1 MTFWKYFIAV
11 LGGFRFGYAV
21 AIMAGAL
28 LFIAPQFDLGP
39 AEQGFVVSAIL
50 IGALVGSASGSLLA
64 ESLGRKRAQQLIALL
79 FLIGSM
85 LIISASSLEM
95 IVIGRIIEGL
105 AVGAVTVI
113 GPMYMAEISPAQ
125 NRGRNVSCYQLAVTF
140 GVLCAYFV
148 SYLFSGS
155 GSWKGMFAVSLIPT
169 LAYGIGF
176 FFMPE
181 SRVSNAE
188 EPGSW
193 KALFKPVH
201 RSSLISALSINMFQQ
216 LSGINAVIYF
226 APSIFELC
234 GFKSASLAI
243 FGAVLVG
250 AVNFLTTIASVLLI
264 DRKGRKPLLYVGVV
278 GMFVGLVS
286 LALVCFSTVPGPKFT
301 AGMATASL
309 MLYIA
314 SFAIGMGP
322 IPGLLASEVFPHSIR
337 SRGMALSL
345 VANWICNFLVVAT
358 FMDLIIHIG
367 QSTTFFIYALF
378 CLGALYFIWKKIPET
393 NGRTL

>member
-39 AEQGFVVSAIL
+39 AEQGFIVSAIL
-50 IGALVGSASGSLLA
+50 IGALVGSASGSFLA
-64 ESLGRKRAQQLIALL
+64 ETLGRKRAQQVIALL
-79 FLIGSM
+79 FLIGTT
-85 LIISASSLEM
+85 LICSASSLEM
-95 IVIGRIIEGL
+95 IVLGRIIEGL

-140 GVLCAYFV
+140 GVLSAYFV
-148 SYLFSGS
+148 SYLFSWS
-155 GSWKGMFAVSLIPT
+155 GSWKGMFAVSLVPT

-181 SRVSNAE
+181 SKIHSSD

-193 KALFKPVH
+193 KLLFKPVH
-201 RSSLISALSINMFQQ
+201 RSSLISALAINMFQQ

-226 APSIFELC
+226 APSIFEMC
-234 GFKSASLAI
+234 GFKSASIAI
-243 FGAVLVG
+243 FAAVLVG
-250 AVNFLTTIASVLLI
+250 AVNFLSTIASVFLI
-264 DRKGRKPLLYVGVV
+264 DRKGRKPLLYFGAI
-278 GMFVGLVS
+278 GMVVGLVS
-286 LALVCFSTVPGPKFT
+286 LSLACFSKVPEPW
-301 AGMATASL
+301 MATASL
-309 MLYIA
+309 MLFIG

-322 IPGLLASEVFPHSIR
+322 IPGLLASEVFPHSVR
-337 SRGMALSL
+337 SRGMTLAL

-358 FMDLIIHIG
+358 FMDLIVLLG
-367 QSTTFFIYALF
+367 QPVTFLIYALF
-378 CLGALYFIWKKIPET
+378 CIGALYFIWKKIPET